1 MAQDLYAAARAH
13 TQSIPADQTPEAV
26 LARYKAAHPEDQNA
40 TVVSPGQEG
49 YAGPATLDTQA
60 QAYVRD
66 RPLTDSRLKAQVEA
80 ERRLTTN
87 GDNAARENALMQ
99 GVLLGGADELGG
111 RLAQG
116 SQMIENLRRRAA
128 GEPIEVNSSDL
139 NDAYVD
145 TFRRQQSDFAS
156 RKPFQSIGLNV
167 AGGLL
172 TGGATLGAGVTGAAA
187 TGAVYGGATGFNSGT
202 GSFAERLPGAALGA
216 AVGGAAGGALQG
228 GLQVAAPYAKRIAG
242 IAGGAINPGG
252 AARAATREMG
262 PAVGAAARLQPLI
275 GPEQFAER
283 ARLQGLGLEPSV
295 LDTFGNQGE
304 RIVRNAAGPAGPAA
318 DLAVQNSVSRTA
330 NLKPEIMD
338 VTRGLSSDPRSLE
351 QVREGLDS
359 ARSSLATEQY
369 APAYATRVPV
379 TEDVL
384 SAISD
389 EPGISALRRARQ
401 AAVARRD
408 SDQVGE
414 IDSLIQ
420 KATATMAARN
430 IDRLPSSEA
439 MNFPDTPTPSQM
451 QEFGR
456 VERVPL
462 NAARR
467 TQNSMDWERFN
478 RGESPGDLIA
488 GYGDKPVAV
497 RREDGEYLIYDG
509 NHRAVRSIRSGGRD
523 MEMYVIDAKDFA
535 PDMAGRPRATVSRSE
550 IDDLLRELGAD
561 SAQSS
566 GAQPQGSTVS
576 AGTLDR
582 IRIALG
588 NKADALGRNATGARD
603 VAGGLRGRASD
614 IDRSLETVDEL
625 RPARAT
631 YADLSGAIEN
641 LDDAGSVFNT
651 NPSDFADRVSRM
663 TPTQREAMVIGV
675 RERIMG
681 ALGGQREA
689 GTGTLQTVAEAP
701 YSRQNL
707 ETLLG
712 PQEAQQYVGQ
722 IQERVR
728 QAQRAARVSPNTN
741 SQTFG
746 RTIDDETQSVSGM
759 VGAGVDAAQAATGNL
774 VAIGR
779 TLDRIRSRATLSP
792 EERSAIV
799 QLGIGSAD
807 DLERIVQVAEMARR
821 QGRPV
826 PREVRRLAERSRNV
840 LGAQSPVSRQIEQ
853 LLLPSR
859 VAAEEEQQ

>member
-1 MAQDLYAAARAH
+1 MADPWDSDPIVSVAPRRRSDARQNEREQAE
-13 TQSIPADQTPEAV
+13 T
-26 LARYKAAHPEDQNA
+26 RYRNATGDQNPLA
-40 TVVSPGQEG
+40 QPPILPGEEG
-49 YAGPATLDTQA
+49 YAGAGDFLPAAGVVVRGPWDADPVLTQSQQNA
-60 QAYVRD
+60 A
-66 RPLTDSRLKAQVEA
+66 KEA
-80 ERRLTTN
+80 DRRLTTN
-87 GDNAARENALMQ
+87 GDNASRENALMQ

-128 GEPIEVNSSDL
+128 GESIEVNSSDL
-139 NDAYVD
+139 NDAYVG
-145 TFRRQQSDFAS
+145 TFRRQQTDFAD

-172 TGGATLGAGVTGAAA
+172 TGGATLGAGVSGAAA
-187 TGAVYGGATGFNSGT
+187 TGAAYGGVTGLNSGT

-228 GLQVAAPYAKRIAG
+228 GMQVAAPYAKRIAG

-262 PAVGAAARLQPLI
+262 PAVGAAARLEPLI
-275 GPEQFAER
+275 GPEQIAER
-283 ARLQGLGLEPSV
+283 TRLQGLGLQPSV

-318 DLAVQNSVSRTA
+318 DMAVQNSVSRTA

-338 VTRGLSSDPRSLE
+338 ATRGLSRDPRSLE
-351 QVREGLDS
+351 QVREGLTDVRSNLADS
-359 ARSSLATEQY
+359 QY
-369 APAYATRVPV
+369 APAYQTRVPV

-384 SAISD
+384 SALSD
-389 EPGISALRRARQ
+389 EPGRAALRRARS
-401 AAVARRD
+401 AAIARRND
-408 SDQVGE
+408 EQVAE
-414 IDSLIQ
+414 IDGLLNGS
-420 KATATMAARN
+420 ATDVT
-430 IDRLPSSEA
+430 
-439 MNFPDTPTPSQM
+439 
-451 QEFGR
+451 
-456 VERVPL
+456 
-462 NAARR
+462 
-467 TQNSMDWERFN
+467 
-478 RGESPGDLIA
+478 
-488 GYGDKPVAV
+488 
-497 RREDGEYLIYDG
+497 
-509 NHRAVRSIRSGGRD
+509 
-523 MEMYVIDAKDFA
+523 
-535 PDMAGRPRATVSRSE
+535 
-550 IDDLLRELGAD
+550 
-561 SAQSS
+561 
-566 GAQPQGSTVS
+566 

-582 IRIALG
+582 VRIAM
-588 NKADALGRNATGARD
+588 AGRGRD
-603 VAGGLRGRASD
+603 LNQRPGSRDIAGGLFSRAEDLDGTLS
-614 IDRSLETVDEL
+614 TVPEIA
-625 RPARAT
+625 PARAS
-631 YADLSGAIEN
+631 YADLSGALEN
-641 LDDAGSVFNT
+641 LDDAASAFNT

-663 TPTQREAMVIGV
+663 TPTQREALVIGV
-675 RERIMG
+675 RERIMS

-689 GTGTLQTVAEAP
+689 GTGAIQTVAEAP

-712 PQEAQQYVGQ
+712 PDEAQQYIGQ

-792 EERSAIV
+792 EERAAIV

-807 DLERIVQVAEMARR
+807 DLERIVQVAQMARR